1 MLAFLAKLVIDGLI
15 LGSIY
20 ALVAVGLALI
30 FGVLEIVNFANG
42 ELYMLGAYATY
53 LIMSWLGADYWVAA
67 AGGVAV
73 VALVGVFLYDTVLK
87 SVGPRDFEKGIL
99 ITIGISMVMQ
109 NGAISLFS
117 AEPRLLNNQLNFA
130 SLHILGAVLPGVR
143 LLPVVVAV
151 VAFTLLYWYLK
162 HTRQGKAMRAISQ
175 NREAAAVVGI
185 RATKTGRLAL
195 FVGAGLCGL
204 AGAALAPLYAI
215 DPLMGLPMLFKAFA
229 IIIIGGLGSI
239 PGAAIA
245 ALLIGVMESIA
256 GGLGSSVLQDS
267 VAFIFMIV
275 VLLFYPY
282 GLFGRRMRV

>member
-99 ITIGISMVMQ
+99 ITIGISMVLQ

-143 LLPVVVAV
+143 LLPVAVAV

-185 RATKTGRLAL
+185 RAMKTGRLAL